1 MFIYNITV
9 KVENE
14 ILEKWMQWQKQIH
27 IPEMIATGY
36 FYDYRFYELLE
47 HEEEDGK
54 TFVIQFY
61 ASSKND
67 FDNYVEIGYEIHP
80 SFQSRGFGT
89 EAAKALIDFAFTKN
103 ISGIKAHTLREENNS
118 VHILRKLG
126 FTFQGEIE
134 LRGEGPLWY
143 WLLPKQT

>member
-1 MFIYNITV
+1 
-9 KVENE
+9 VENE
-14 ILEKWMQWQKQIH
+14 ILEKWVQWQKQIH

-67 FDNYVEIGYEIHP
+67 FDNYVENFAEQLRQKSREKWKDHVI
-80 SFQSRGFGT
+80 SFR
-89 EAAKALIDFAFTKN
+89 
-103 ISGIKAHTLREENNS
+103 TLLQN
-118 VHILRKLG
+118 V
-126 FTFQGEIE
+126 Q
-134 LRGEGPLWY
+134 
-143 WLLPKQT
+143 

>member
-1 MFIYNITV
+1 
-9 KVENE
+9 
-14 ILEKWMQWQKQIH
+14 MQWQKQIH

-67 FDNYVEIGYEIHP
+67 FDNYVENFAEQLRQKSREKWKDHVI
-80 SFQSRGFGT
+80 SFR
-89 EAAKALIDFAFTKN
+89 
-103 ISGIKAHTLREENNS
+103 TLLQN
-118 VHILRKLG
+118 V
-126 FTFQGEIE
+126 Q
-134 LRGEGPLWY
+134 
-143 WLLPKQT
+143 

>member
-1 MFIYNITV
+1 MLIYNITV

-67 FDNYVEIGYEIHP
+67 FDNYVENFAEQLRQKSREKWKDHVI
-80 SFQSRGFGT
+80 SFR
-89 EAAKALIDFAFTKN
+89 
-103 ISGIKAHTLREENNS
+103 TLLQN
-118 VHILRKLG
+118 V
-126 FTFQGEIE
+126 Q
-134 LRGEGPLWY
+134 
-143 WLLPKQT
+143 